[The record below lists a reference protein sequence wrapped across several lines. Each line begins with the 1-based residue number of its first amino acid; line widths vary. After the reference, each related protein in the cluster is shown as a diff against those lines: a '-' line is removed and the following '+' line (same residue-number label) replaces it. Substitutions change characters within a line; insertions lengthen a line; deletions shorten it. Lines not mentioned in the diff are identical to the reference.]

1 MSVTLIKR
9 LSVPKVGLLSD
20 NVDNVELSLSKVPVS
35 ESAVVLVPLTVTPDT
50 GVTFNNPKLSWI
62 TTVIVSLLEGDR
74 LMMESPL
81 IGIV

>member
-1 MSVTLIKR
+1 MKT

-20 NVDNVELSLSKVPVS
+20 KVDNVVLSLSKVPVS
-35 ESAVVLVPLTVTPDT
+35 DSAVVLVPLAVTPDT